1 MLADGPA
8 TAPPAGALPGGGLL
22 VNVSRG
28 IARAALDDL
37 RTTVREGVG
46 RPLARGITDPGERLA
61 AAAAEWAE
69 TPRCAT
75 LTPSRDGFGPPRSH
89 TRSIHKMPFNIGPGE
104 LIIVL
109 VIALIVVGPGKLPD
123 VGAALGKSI
132 KEFRKAATDVKDAT
146 SLDGS
151 GPGRPSQ
158 PPSPR
163 PPRSP
168 RRSSRRRRP
177 T

>member
-1 MLADGPA
+1 
-8 TAPPAGALPGGGLL
+8 
-22 VNVSRG
+22 
-28 IARAALDDL
+28 
-37 RTTVREGVG
+37 
-46 RPLARGITDPGERLA
+46 
-61 AAAAEWAE
+61 
-69 TPRCAT
+69 
-75 LTPSRDGFGPPRSH
+75 
-89 TRSIHKMPFNIGPGE
+89 MPFNIGPGE

-146 SLDGS
+146 SLED
-151 GPGRPSQ
+151 PPRPPSQ
-158 PPSPR
+158 PPLPR